1 MDDVLK
7 EELGPMYVGVP
18 CFYEAFFGQVAGLE
32 PAAKA
37 ILEKCKEGDKPLYC
51 EENGWR
57 GWPNEAKDRDVLNWF
72 AQLSSGFVDLAEE
85 HRSIPK
91 VPRRPLAQPNQPLQG
106 STAGRKL
113 DIGFVDDPNAGE
125 DSKCH
130 WSQIIVPGELKSNPS
145 LDTASKAGLD
155 LGRCVREVLATQ
167 DTRRF
172 VLGFTIC
179 GSIMRLWEFDR
190 AGGIASAP
198 FDINKDGF
206 QFVSAVL
213 GFLWMN
219 SEQLG
224 FDPTIVESDGIKYME
239 ITRDGQK
246 ERLILDTLMRRAP
259 CVAGRATTCWE
270 GYRHSDESRAPLVIK
285 DSWQYPERDEE
296 GKLLMEATKKGVV
309 NVARYYHHE
318 TVQVGG
324 INDDVQAN
332 IRKGLDISK
341 AANYT
346 FQNRRTGSSMMPPS
360 TPVSQDSIDRGR
372 SFNVPS
378 SIGTSL
384 PTGKRPCS
392 SSPTKKTMSP
402 ALLNRVHR
410 RVVAQD
416 CGKPIYRASSRAG
429 MLAALEGC
437 IEGTMCWVF
446 ASSVL
451 QLTKAGYESLYLQA
465 GIIQRDISTGNL
477 MMNEDSANPSCPAF
491 LIDLDLAIREQRQ
504 ESSGARGRTG
514 TRAFMA
520 MGALDWQSVVAHGRS
535 DLDDG
540 LPCLQFVIEGAP

>member
-1 MDDVLK
+1 M
-7 EELGPMYVGVP
+7 
-18 CFYEAFFGQVAGLE
+18 
-32 PAAKA
+32 
-37 ILEKCKEGDKPLYC
+37 
-51 EENGWR
+51 
-57 GWPNEAKDRDVLNWF
+57 
-72 AQLSSGFVDLAEE
+72 
-85 HRSIPK
+85 
-91 VPRRPLAQPNQPLQG
+91 
-106 STAGRKL
+106 
-113 DIGFVDDPNAGE
+113 DDPNAGE

-155 LGRCVREVLATQ
+155 LGRYVREVLATQ

-198 FDINKDGF
+198 FNINKDGL

-246 ERLILDTLMRRAP
+246 ERLTLDTLMRRAP

-324 INDDVQAN
+324 INADVQAN

-378 SIGTSL
+378 SIGRKRSSSSIGTSL

-410 RVVAQD
+410 RVVVQD

-429 MLAALEGC
+429 MLAALEGR

-446 ASSVL
+446 ASSIL

-520 MGALDWQSVVAHGRS
+520 MGALLDEQNSFMHDLESFFWVLFWICIHYTGPNGAGRVVPEFESWNYMTTGALATMKAGTIHNERRFMMTMRDFVTPYFQPLVPYVNRLRRLVFPNGSEWLSEDQPLNSRMKEVL
-535 DLDDG
+535 LDAMHDPAVLAEWNG
-540 LPCLQFVIEGAP
+540 